1 MSNYTSADVPESSRV
16 VIDPVTRI
24 EGHLRVEMEAG
35 DGVIKNAWTSTTQYR
50 GIEVIAC
57 KRDPR
62 DVWAFVERICGVCT
76 GTHAIAALAAVED
89 ALQYPVPVQAR
100 LMRDLVSGALGIQD
114 HVIHFYQLQAMD
126 WVDVMSALKA
136 APAETAAIAKS
147 LSDWPLSSA
156 AYFAGVQK
164 KLKDSIAYGQ
174 YSIFTNGYW
183 GHPAYKLPPEVNLLG
198 VAHYLQALVW
208 QRDMIKIHTILGGK
222 NPHPNFLVGGMA
234 CAINMNNDQAINQ
247 FSLSYLKQLVQ
258 TCHDFIHKVYYPDI
272 VAIAGFYK
280 DYAHIGASNPNFFCT
295 GAPSEINTGAPA
307 GKGMIKPGV
316 LLNGDYRNV
325 LPFDQDKI
333 REFVTS
339 SWYRYTEG
347 RDAGLAP
354 YDGET
359 NADYN
364 GPRPPYKWLSD
375 HPQYTW
381 VKAPR
386 YDGHA
391 MAVGPNARMMIGY
404 AQGVPAIV
412 ERVDAA
418 CDKLGLPRDN
428 AFMNSTLGRVY
439 GRALDALI
447 NVDMMV
453 DQLQEMTD
461 RIRNGETSTFNPEKW
476 EPETWPSSCKGV
488 GWVEAPRGSLSH
500 WVRIE
505 NGQTAN
511 YQAVVPSTWNSSGRD
526 AAGQMGPYEYSLAHT
541 GKHPLVDPSRPV
553 EPLRTIHSY
562 DPCQSCAVHLFDE
575 EGEAILTRQDP

>member
-136 APAETAAIAKS
+136 DPAETAAIAKS

-347 RDAGLAP
+347 RDAGLA
-354 YDGET
+354 
-359 NADYN
+359 
-364 GPRPPYKWLSD
+364 
-375 HPQYTW
+375 
-381 VKAPR
+381 
-386 YDGHA
+386 
-391 MAVGPNARMMIGY
+391 AV
-404 AQGVPAIV
+404 
-412 ERVDAA
+412 
-418 CDKLGLPRDN
+418 
-428 AFMNSTLGRVY
+428 
-439 GRALDALI
+439 
-447 NVDMMV
+447 
-453 DQLQEMTD
+453 
-461 RIRNGETSTFNPEKW
+461 
-476 EPETWPSSCKGV
+476 
-488 GWVEAPRGSLSH
+488 
-500 WVRIE
+500 
-505 NGQTAN
+505 
-511 YQAVVPSTWNSSGRD
+511 
-526 AAGQMGPYEYSLAHT
+526 
-541 GKHPLVDPSRPV
+541 
-553 EPLRTIHSY
+553 
-562 DPCQSCAVHLFDE
+562 
-575 EGEAILTRQDP
+575 